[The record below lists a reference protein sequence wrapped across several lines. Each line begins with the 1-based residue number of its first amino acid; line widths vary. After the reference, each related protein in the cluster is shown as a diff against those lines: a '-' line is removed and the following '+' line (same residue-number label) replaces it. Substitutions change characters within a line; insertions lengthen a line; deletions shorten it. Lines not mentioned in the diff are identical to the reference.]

1 MPIEIKMP
9 ALSPTMEEGKL
20 AKWLVKEGDTVS
32 SGDIMAEIETDKAT
46 MEFEAVDEGTIGK
59 ITIAEGTEGV
69 KVGSVIAVLLGEDED
84 ASAIDAAPKADA
96 PKADAPKDEAA
107 KDETAKVETKSAQPA
122 PAAKAETKAPA
133 ATQEGRVIASPL
145 AKRIAAAKGV
155 DIEALTGTGPNGRV
169 VKADVEAAQPGAAK
183 AKKAAPAAQNDTAPA
198 APASTVEMAA
208 ETRALLDARIPHSV
222 EKLSGMRKT
231 IARRLTQSMQ
241 EAPHIYLTVDVRL
254 DKLMA
259 LRADINTALEKQGVK
274 VSVNDML
281 IKALGLALIEVPECN
296 VTFAGGELIKYER
309 ADVSVAVSIP
319 GGLITPIVQD
329 ANGKSLSAIAKAS
342 KDLAARAKDGKL
354 KPEEY
359 QGGTAS
365 ISNMGMMGIK
375 QFTAV
380 INPPQATILAIGAGD
395 KRPWVMPDGSLGVAT
410 VMTAT
415 GSFDHRAVDGADG
428 ARLMAAFRN
437 YVENPLGMVA

>member
-1 MPIEIKMP
+1 
-9 ALSPTMEEGKL
+9 
-20 AKWLVKEGDTVS
+20 
-32 SGDIMAEIETDKAT
+32 
-46 MEFEAVDEGTIGK
+46 
-59 ITIAEGTEGV
+59 
-69 KVGSVIAVLLGEDED
+69 
-84 ASAIDAAPKADA
+84 
-96 PKADAPKDEAA
+96 
-107 KDETAKVETKSAQPA
+107 
-122 PAAKAETKAPA
+122 
-133 ATQEGRVIASPL
+133 
-145 AKRIAAAKGV
+145 
-155 DIEALTGTGPNGRV
+155 
-169 VKADVEAAQPGAAK
+169 
-183 AKKAAPAAQNDTAPA
+183 
-198 APASTVEMAA
+198 
-208 ETRALLDARIPHSV
+208 
-222 EKLSGMRKT
+222 
-231 IARRLTQSMQ
+231 
-241 EAPHIYLTVDVRL
+241 
-254 DKLMA
+254 
-259 LRADINTALEKQGVK
+259 
-274 VSVNDML
+274 ML

-296 VTFAGGELIKYER
+296 VTFAGNELIKYER

-342 KDLAARAKDGKL
+342 KDLATRAKDGKL

-395 KRPWVMPDGSLGVAT
+395 KRPWVMPDGSLGVAN

-437 YVENPLGMVA
+437 YVENPLGLVA